1 MPSRSSWS
9 YLPYKGG
16 ASTDERYTPQWILD
30 LAVQVMGGIDLDPCA
45 DPQKRVPAATH
56 YTKAADGLN
65 QAWAGRVFLNPPY
78 SAASQWLKHL
88 CLYVEAGAVPEAM
101 VLVPV
106 TSVAT
111 KSARLLMRDYASCL
125 VIIDRTTNFLGAD
138 YRRLPTSSPIPLCL
152 VYLGPNSRC
161 FLELAGQS
169 GSACILHKAGAKRRR
184 YECQYCGVGF
194 VAKRSTAK
202 FCSTTCRV
210 LSHRKHGS

>member
-1 MPSRSSWS
+1 
-9 YLPYKGG
+9 
-16 ASTDERYTPQWILD
+16 
-30 LAVQVMGGIDLDPCA
+30 MGGIDLDPCA
-45 DPQKRVPAATH
+45 DPQKRVPAVTH
-56 YTKAADGLN
+56 FTKAVDGLSK
-65 QAWAGRVFLNPPY
+65 AWAGRVFLNPPY
-78 SAASQWLKHL
+78 SASSQWLKHL
-88 CLYVEAGAVPEAM
+88 CLYVEAGTVPEAM

-138 YRRLPTSSPIPLCL
+138 YRQLPTSSPIPLCL

-161 FLELAGQS
+161 FLDLAGRS
-169 GSACILHKAGAKRRR
+169 GAACILHKGGANRRR

-210 LSHRKHGS
+210 LSHRKQGS